1 MKSNK
6 KLDMAMNTST
16 PRRVDRSSLH
26 LLHRAGQR
34 AGEVFAREMGS
45 DLTPRQYAVL
55 ASVAKSEGLSQTD
68 LVAETGID
76 RSTLADVVRRMLK
89 KGLIQRRRT
98 KQDARAYAVRLTEE
112 GRRILAQSEPLVRE
126 IDQRILEALPPAQ
139 RLQFLD
145 DLSAIINATEEASSD
160 GSEN

>member
-1 MKSNK
+1 MHSG
-6 KLDMAMNTST
+6 TS
-16 PRRVDRSSLH
+16 RRFDRSSLH

-68 LVAETGID
+68 LVAATGID

-112 GRRILAQSEPLVRE
+112 GRRLLSESEPLVRE

-145 DLSAIINATEEASSD
+145 DLSAIINATEVAPND
-160 GSEN
+160 GTEE

>member
-1 MKSNK
+1 
-6 KLDMAMNTST
+6 
-16 PRRVDRSSLH
+16 
-26 LLHRAGQR
+26 
-34 AGEVFAREMGS
+34 MGS

-98 KQDARAYAVRLTEE
+98 KHDARAYAVRLTEE
-112 GRRILAQSEPLVRE
+112 GRRILAESEPLVRE
-126 IDQRILEALPPAQ
+126 IDQRILEVLPPAE

-145 DLSAIINATEEASSD
+145 DLSAIINATDVALKEV
-160 GSEN
+160 SED